1 MAGVNDTESFSYQFV
16 LFINS
21 SNITSVPERL
31 SLCITVLQIIK
42 EAQQQHGLRHGDF
55 QRYRYIFYFRKNNN
69 TSWCFC
75 GCMMTWTYKPWIGQ
89 LPSRATELLWTQVCE
104 MGDYLLDLII
114 WAHPPFFIFVINK
127 NRRAPAVKYDHAAS
141 SGGLWPLSHQ
151 QLHQQLGADKEMH
164 ILDKSF
170 TLTMLIWWEQLYL
183 GGVFGHV

>member
-1 MAGVNDTESFSYQFV
+1 LLTYGILFAGVNDTESFSYKFV

-69 TSWCFC
+69 TSLCFC

-89 LPSRATELLWTQVCE
+89 LPSRATELLWT
-104 MGDYLLDLII
+104 L
-114 WAHPPFFIFVINK
+114 
-127 NRRAPAVKYDHAAS
+127 VK
-141 SGGLWPLSHQ
+141 
-151 QLHQQLGADKEMH
+151 
-164 ILDKSF
+164 
-170 TLTMLIWWEQLYL
+170 WEITS
-183 GGVFGHV
+183 